1 MAKRWPDKIRKA
13 AIADYIDGSSLREV
27 GLKYS
32 VAPSTVKSWVDADPE
47 AKLQITEKKE
57 QTTKDILQYLDDKV
71 EGYKNF
77 VDYYLGRLNSEYSK
91 ESLDQLNEVQLTT
104 IFGVLTDKFL
114 KAKEIM
120 QKQQESDVQSE
131 MVVIR
136 FDVPRD

>member
-1 MAKRWPDKIRKA
+1 MAKRWPDKIKKA
-13 AIADYIDGSSLREV
+13 AIADYVDGSSLREV

-57 QTTKDILQYLDDKV
+57 QTTKDILKYLDDKV
-71 EGYKNF
+71 EGYKIF
-77 VDYYLGRLNSEYSK
+77 VDYYLKRLNPQYNQ

-104 IFGVLTDKFL
+104 IFGVLTDKLL

-120 QKQQESDVQSE
+120 QKQQESDVQAE
-131 MVVIR
+131 TVVIR
-136 FDVPRD
+136 FDIPRD